1 MNLVFMGTS
10 EFAVPALEKL
20 ASSTSHRLMAVVTQ
34 PDRPQGRGQEV
45 RSSPVKD
52 AAVAKN
58 LHLFQPENVN
68 DYEFLREL
76 RALSPD
82 VVVVVAY
89 GQKLSND
96 ILSLPRWCC
105 ANIHPSL
112 LPRFRGPEPVA
123 RAILRGET
131 VGGVCIVKVVEKMDA
146 GPILGVTRVPIP
158 PDVTTTE
165 FEAQLAP
172 IGADLLVEVLDAVA
186 TETVVELPQNERDA
200 SYAPKF
206 EKNDGRIDW
215 RKPAARV
222 KDFIRALQPFPVAFT
237 FHNRARLAVW
247 KVAVASGP
255 RSNQRPGVIT
265 AVDKDRVRVACGE
278 GEVALVEVQPENK
291 KRVWGSEWING
302 FQTKGGEAL
311 G

>member
-20 ASSTSHRLMAVVTQ
+20 TGSTHRVLAVVTQ
-34 PDRPQGRGQEV
+34 PDRPSGRGQEV
-45 RSSPVKD
+45 RSSPVKQ
-52 AAVAKN
+52 AAVAKEI
-58 LHLFQPENVN
+58 HLFQPENVN

-82 VVVVVAY
+82 VIVVVAY

-158 PDVTTTE
+158 PDVTTSE
-165 FEAQLAP
+165 FEDQLAP
-172 IGADLLVEVLDAVA
+172 IGADLLVEVLDAIA
-186 TETVVELPQNERDA
+186 AQTVIELPQNEREA

-215 RKPAARV
+215 RKPAPRV
-222 KDFIRALQPFPVAFT
+222 KDFVRALQPYPVAFT

-247 KVAVASGP
+247 KTEVVRGP
-255 RSNQRPGVIT
+255 KTNQRPGTIT
-265 AVDKDRVRVACGE
+265 VVEKDRVKVACGE
-278 GEVALVEVQPENK
+278 GGEVALLEVQPENK
-291 KRVWGSEWING
+291 KRMSAAEWING
-302 FQTKGGEAL
+302 FQPKGGEAL

>member
-20 ASSTSHRLMAVVTQ
+20 AASTTHRLMAVVTQ
-34 PDRPQGRGQEV
+34 PDRPSGRGQEV
-45 RSSPVKD
+45 RSSPVKQ
-52 AAVAKN
+52 AAVERS

-82 VVVVVAY
+82 VIVVVAY

-96 ILSLPRWCC
+96 ILSLPRWYCV
-105 ANIHPSL
+105 NIHPSL

-131 VGGVCIVKVVEKMDA
+131 MSGVCIVKVVEKMDA
-146 GPILGVTRVPIP
+146 GPVLGVTQVPIP
-158 PDVTTTE
+158 PDATTPE
-165 FEAQLAP
+165 FEAKLAP
-172 IGADLLVEVLDAVA
+172 IGADLLMEVLDSVSNQ
-186 TETVVELPQNERDA
+186 TVIELPQNERDA
-200 SYAPKF
+200 SYAPRF

-222 KDFIRALQPFPVAFT
+222 KDFIRALQPFPIAFT
-237 FHNRARLAVW
+237 FHNRARLAIW
-247 KVAVASGP
+247 KAEAIRGGRSG
-255 RSNQRPGVIT
+255 QRPGTIS
-265 AVDKDRVRVACGE
+265 AVEKDRVRVACGE
-278 GEVALVEVQPENK
+278 GEVALLEVQPENR
-291 KRVWGSEWING
+291 KRMSAAEWING
-302 FQTKGGEAL
+302 AQPKAGEAL

>member
-1 MNLVFMGTS
+1 MNIVFMGTS

-20 ASSTSHRLMAVVTQ
+20 AGSSHRVMAVVTQ
-34 PDRPQGRGQEV
+34 PDRPQGRGLEV
-45 RSSPVKD
+45 RSSPVKQ
-52 AAVAKN
+52 AAAAKGT
-58 LHLFQPENVN
+58 HLFQPEDVN
-68 DYEFLREL
+68 NYEFLREL

-82 VVVVVAY
+82 VIVVVAY

-96 ILSLPRWCC
+96 ILSLPRWYCV
-105 ANIHPSL
+105 NIHPSL

-158 PDVTTTE
+158 PDATTAE
-165 FEAQLAP
+165 VEAQLAP
-172 IGADLLVEVLDAVA
+172 IGADLLVEVLDAIA
-186 TETVVELPQNERDA
+186 AQTVIELPQNERDA
-200 SYAPKF
+200 TYAPKF

-215 RKPAARV
+215 RKPAPRV
-222 KDFIRALQPFPVAFT
+222 KDFVRALQPFPVAFA

-247 KVAVASGP
+247 KVEAVRGP
-255 RSNQRPGVIT
+255 RSNQRPGAIV
-265 AVDKDRVRVACGE
+265 AVDKERIRVACGE
-278 GEVALVEVQPENK
+278 GEVALLEVQPENK
-291 KRVWGSEWING
+291 KRMSATEWING
-302 FQTKGGEAL
+302 FQPKVGEAL

>member
-20 ASSTSHRLMAVVTQ
+20 AASSHRVMAVVTQ
-34 PDRPQGRGQEV
+34 PDRPQGRGLEV
-45 RSSPVKD
+45 RSTPVKE
-52 AAVAKN
+52 AAVARQM
-58 LHLFQPENVN
+58 HLFQPENVN

-82 VVVVVAY
+82 VIVVVAY

-146 GPILGVTRVPIP
+146 GPVLGVTRVPIP
-158 PDVTTTE
+158 PDATTTE

-172 IGADLLVEVLDAVA
+172 IGADLLVEVLDAIA
-186 TETVVELPQNERDA
+186 AQTVIELPQNEREA

-215 RKPAARV
+215 RKPAVRV
-222 KDFIRALQPFPVAFT
+222 KDFVRALQPYPVAFT

-247 KVAVASGP
+247 KVAPAPGP
-255 RSNQRPGVIT
+255 RSNPRPGVIT
-265 AVDKDRVRVACGE
+265 AVEKDRVRVACGE
-278 GEVALVEVQPENK
+278 GEVALLEVQPENK
-291 KRVWGSEWING
+291 KRMTAAEWING
-302 FQTKGGEAL
+302 FQPKAGEAL
-311 G
+311 S

>member
-10 EFAVPALEKL
+10 EFAVPALDTL
-20 ASSTSHRLMAVVTQ
+20 TTSPHRVMAVVTQ
-34 PDRPQGRGQEV
+34 PDRPQGRGLEV
-45 RSSPVKD
+45 KPPPVKE
-52 AAVAKN
+52 AAQAKSI
-58 LHLFQPENVN
+58 HLFQPENVN

-82 VVVVVAY
+82 VIVVVAY

-105 ANIHPSL
+105 VNIHPSL
-112 LPRFRGPEPVA
+112 LPRFRGPAPVA

-131 VGGVCIVKVVEKMDA
+131 VGGVCVVKVVEKMDA

-158 PDVTTTE
+158 PEATTPE
-165 FEAQLAP
+165 FEAQLART
-172 IGADLLVEVLDAVA
+172 GADLLVEVLDSIAA
-186 TETVVELPQNERDA
+186 QRVVELPQNEREA

-215 RKPAARV
+215 RKPAPRV
-222 KDFIRALQPFPVAFT
+222 KDFVRALQPFPGAFT
-237 FHNRARLAVW
+237 FHNRSRVAVW
-247 KVAVASGP
+247 KVEVLRGP
-255 RSNQRPGVIT
+255 RSNQRPGTIT
-265 AVDKDRVRVACGE
+265 SVDKDRVRVACGE
-278 GEVALVEVQPENK
+278 GEVTLLEVQPENK
-291 KRVWGSEWING
+291 KRMTAAEWING
-302 FQTKGGEAL
+302 FQPKGGEAL

>member
-20 ASSTSHRLMAVVTQ
+20 AASTVHRLMAVVTQ
-34 PDRPQGRGQEV
+34 PDRPSGRGQEV
-45 RSSPVKD
+45 RSSPVKQ
-52 AAVAKN
+52 AAVERS

-82 VVVVVAY
+82 VIVVVAY

-96 ILSLPRWCC
+96 ILSLPRWYCV
-105 ANIHPSL
+105 NIHPSL

-131 VGGVCIVKVVEKMDA
+131 MSGVCIVKVVEKMDA
-146 GPILGVTRVPIP
+146 GPVLGVTQVPIP
-158 PDVTTTE
+158 PDATTPE
-165 FEAQLAP
+165 FEAKLAP
-172 IGADLLVEVLDAVA
+172 IGADLLMEVLDSVSNQ
-186 TETVVELPQNERDA
+186 TVIELPQNERDA
-200 SYAPKF
+200 SYAPRF

-222 KDFIRALQPFPVAFT
+222 KDFIRALQPFPIAFT
-237 FHNRARLAVW
+237 FHNRARLAIW
-247 KVAVASGP
+247 KAEAIRGGRSG
-255 RSNQRPGVIT
+255 QRPGTIS
-265 AVDKDRVRVACGE
+265 AVEKDRVRVACGE
-278 GEVALVEVQPENK
+278 GEVALLEVQPENR
-291 KRVWGSEWING
+291 KRMSAAEWING
-302 FQTKGGEAL
+302 AQPKAGEAL

>member
-20 ASSTSHRLMAVVTQ
+20 AASTTHRLMAVVTQ
-34 PDRPQGRGQEV
+34 PDRPQGRGLEV
-45 RSSPVKD
+45 RSSPVKQ
-52 AAVAKN
+52 AAVTKS
-58 LHLFQPENVN
+58 LHLYQPENVN

-82 VVVVVAY
+82 VIVVVAY

-131 VGGVCIVKVVEKMDA
+131 VGGVCVVKIVEKMDA

-158 PDVTTTE
+158 PDATTPE

-172 IGADLLVEVLDAVA
+172 IGADLLVDVLDAIA
-186 TETVVELPQNERDA
+186 AQTVIELPQNERDA

-215 RKPAARV
+215 RKPAPRV
-222 KDFIRALQPFPVAFT
+222 KDFVRALQPFPGAFT
-237 FHNRARLAVW
+237 FHNRGRLAVW
-247 KVAVASGP
+247 KVEVVRGP
-255 RSNQRPGVIT
+255 RSNQRPGTISGVE
-265 AVDKDRVRVACGE
+265 KDRVRVACGE
-278 GEVALVEVQPENK
+278 GEVALIEVQPENK
-291 KRVWGSEWING
+291 KRMTAAEWVNG
-302 FQTKGGEAL
+302 FQPKGGEAL

>member
-20 ASSTSHRLMAVVTQ
+20 ATSPHRVLAVVTQ
-34 PDRPQGRGQEV
+34 PDRPQGRGLEV

-52 AAVAKN
+52 AAAAKG
-58 LHLFQPENVN
+58 LHLYQPENVN

-131 VGGVCIVKVVEKMDA
+131 VGGVCVVKVVEKMDA

-158 PDVTTTE
+158 PEATTSE

-172 IGADLLVEVLDAVA
+172 IGADLLLEVLGAIA
-186 TETVVELPQNERDA
+186 SETVIELPQNERDA

-215 RKPAARV
+215 RKPAPRV
-222 KDFIRALQPFPVAFT
+222 KDFVRALQPFPVAFT
-237 FHNRARLAVW
+237 CHNRARLAVW
-247 KVAVASGP
+247 NAAAVRGP
-255 RSNQRPGVIT
+255 RSNAPPWIST
-265 AVDKDRVRVACGE
+265 AGAKDRGRVAAGE
-278 GEVALVEVQPENK
+278 GQVARHEVQPDNK
-291 KRVWGSEWING
+291 KRMSAAEWING
-302 FQTKGGEAL
+302 FQPKGGEAL

>member
-1 MNLVFMGTS
+1 MGTS

-20 ASSTSHRLMAVVTQ
+20 AASTTHRLMAVVTQ
-34 PDRPQGRGQEV
+34 PDRPSGRGQEV
-45 RSSPVKD
+45 RSSPVKTAAD
-52 AAVAKN
+52 AKS

-82 VVVVVAY
+82 VIVVVAY

-96 ILSLPRWCC
+96 ILSLPRWYCV
-105 ANIHPSL
+105 NIHPSL

-131 VGGVCIVKVVEKMDA
+131 MSGVCIVKVVEKMDA
-146 GPILGVTRVPIP
+146 GPILGVTQVPIP
-158 PDVTTTE
+158 PDATTPD
-165 FEAQLAP
+165 FEAKLAP
-172 IGADLLVEVLDAVA
+172 IGADLLMEVLDSVA
-186 TETVVELPQNERDA
+186 SQTVIELPQNERDA
-200 SYAPKF
+200 SYAPRF

-222 KDFIRALQPFPVAFT
+222 KDFIRALQPFPIAFT

-247 KVAVASGP
+247 KAEAVRGP
-255 RSNQRPGVIT
+255 RSNQRPGTIS
-265 AVDKDRVRVACGE
+265 AVEKDRVRVACGE
-278 GEVALVEVQPENK
+278 GEVALLEVQPENR
-291 KRVWGSEWING
+291 KRMSAAEWING
-302 FQTKGGEAL
+302 AQPKAGEAL

>member
-20 ASSTSHRLMAVVTQ
+20 TTSTHRVMAVVTQ
-34 PDRPQGRGQEV
+34 PDRPQGRGQEI

-82 VVVVVAY
+82 VIVVVAY

-96 ILSLPRWCC
+96 ILSLPRWYCV
-105 ANIHPSL
+105 NIHPSL

-131 VGGVCIVKVVEKMDA
+131 TGGVCIVKVVEKMDA
-146 GPILGVTRVPIP
+146 GPVLGVTQVPIP
-158 PDVTTTE
+158 PDATTPD
-165 FEAQLAP
+165 FEAKLAV
-172 IGADLLVEVLDAVA
+172 IGADLLMEVLDSVSNQ
-186 TETVVELPQNERDA
+186 TVIELPQNERDA
-200 SYAPKF
+200 SYAPRF

-222 KDFIRALQPFPVAFT
+222 KDFVRALQPFPIAFT
-237 FHNRARLAVW
+237 FHNRARLAVF
-247 KVAVASGP
+247 KAEAVRGP
-255 RSNQRPGVIT
+255 RSTQRPGTIS
-265 AVDKDRVRVACGE
+265 AVEKDRVRVVCGE
-278 GEVALVEVQPENK
+278 GEVALLEVQPENR
-291 KRVWGSEWING
+291 KRMSAAEWING
-302 FQTKGGEAL
+302 AQPKAGEAL

>member
-20 ASSTSHRLMAVVTQ
+20 SASPHRVMAVVTQ
-34 PDRPQGRGQEV
+34 PDRPQGRGLEV
-45 RSSPVKD
+45 RSSPVKQ
-52 AAVAKN
+52 AAVAKAM
-58 LHLFQPENVN
+58 HLFQPENVN

-82 VVVVVAY
+82 VIVVVAY

-96 ILSLPRWCC
+96 ILSLPRWYCV
-105 ANIHPSL
+105 NIHPSL

-158 PDVTTTE
+158 PDATTVE
-165 FEAQLAP
+165 FEAQLAGV
-172 IGADLLVEVLDAVA
+172 GADLLAEVLDAVA
-186 TETVVELPQNERDA
+186 AQTVIELPQNERDA

-215 RKPAARV
+215 RKPAPRV
-222 KDFIRALQPFPVAFT
+222 KDFVRALQPFPVAFT

-247 KVAVASGP
+247 KVEALRGP
-255 RSNQRPGVIT
+255 RSNARPGVIS
-265 AVDKDRVRVACGE
+265 AVEKDRVRVACGE
-278 GEVALVEVQPENK
+278 GEVALLEVQPENK
-291 KRVWGSEWING
+291 KRMSAAEWING
-302 FQTKGGEAL
+302 FQPKGGEAL

>member
-10 EFAVPALEKL
+10 EFAVPALDKL
-20 ASSTSHRLMAVVTQ
+20 ADGAHRVMAVVTQ
-34 PDRPQGRGQEV
+34 PDRPQGRGQEM
-45 RSSPVKD
+45 RPSAVKE
-52 AAVAKN
+52 AAVRRG
-58 LHLFQPENVN
+58 LHLYQPENVN

-82 VVVVVAY
+82 VIVVVAY

-105 ANIHPSL
+105 VNIHPSL
-112 LPRFRGPEPVA
+112 LPRFRGPAPVA
-123 RAILRGET
+123 RAILRGES
-131 VGGVCIVKVVEKMDA
+131 VGGVCVLKVVEKMDA
-146 GPILGVTRVPIP
+146 GPVLGVARVPIA
-158 PDVTTTE
+158 PDATTPE
-165 FEAQLAP
+165 VEAHLAVV
-172 IGADLLVEVLDAVA
+172 GADLLVEVLDDIAA
-186 TETVVELPQNERDA
+186 QTAVELPQNEREA

-222 KDFIRALQPFPVAFT
+222 KDFVRALQPFPGAFT
-237 FHNRARLAVW
+237 FHNRGRLAVW
-247 KVAVASGP
+247 KVEAVRGP
-255 RSNQRPGVIT
+255 RTNQKPGTIT
-265 AVDKDRVRVACGE
+265 AIEKDRVRVACGE

-291 KRVWGSEWING
+291 KRMSAAEWING
-302 FQTKGGEAL
+302 FQPKGGEAL